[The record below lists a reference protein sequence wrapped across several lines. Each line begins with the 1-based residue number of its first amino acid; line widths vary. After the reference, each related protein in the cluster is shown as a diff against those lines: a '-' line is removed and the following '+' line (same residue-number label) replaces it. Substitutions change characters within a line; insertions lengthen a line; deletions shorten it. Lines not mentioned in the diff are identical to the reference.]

1 MRSIPLAFFRKLHSL
16 LSIFFAPLLSLFILT
31 GFWQMA
37 VPEEKR
43 EEPGAFQ
50 ALMEKFSDVHKHS
63 YFPRAGVADPSTT
76 AFKIFVAGLCAA
88 LLLSMAIGLA
98 LAWSNVRSR
107 WLAAVALLLGIVV
120 PAALLWLM

>member
-1 MRSIPLAFFRKLHSL
+1 MRPISLAFFRKLHSL
-16 LSIFFAPLLSLFILT
+16 LSIFFSPLLALFICT

-50 ALMEKFSDVHKHS
+50 VVMEKFSDVHKHG
-63 YFPRAGVADPSTT
+63 YFPRAGVADPSTA
-76 AFKIFVAGLCAA
+76 AFKSLIAGLCVA

-107 WLAAVALLLGIVV
+107 WLAVVVLLLGIVV